1 MLRCPYSAE
10 RGFFMATLLLASML
24 MLNDIELYYEVHGDG
39 PPLLLV
45 AGLASDVSSWQTVL
59 PALSEHFRVII
70 VDNRGIGRSIPE
82 DAPVS
87 VDLMADDCAAL
98 IDHLGYGPV
107 HILGHSMGGFTA
119 LSLAARYPDRVK
131 KLVLAATGE
140 KSSSRNTL
148 LFSDLA
154 DLYERGEDP
163 AGFFRTVFYWI
174 FSPAF
179 FEDEGTVKGAVEFA
193 LSYPFPQSP
202 VSFRNQVNAIAAFD
216 GARFTGSINVP
227 GLVLAGTEDL
237 LFPAA
242 AGADLAKKI
251 PGGTFLAIDGAAHSI
266 HAEKPEK
273 FAEAVIH
280 FLKEGSNP

>member
-1 MLRCPYSAE
+1 
-10 RGFFMATLLLASML
+10 MATLLLASML
-24 MLNDIELYYEVHGDG
+24 MLNNAELYYEVHGVDG

-59 PALSEHFRVII
+59 PVLSEHFRVII
-70 VDNRGIGRSIPE
+70 VDNRGIGRSLPE

-107 HILGHSMGGFTA
+107 HVLGHSMGGFTA
-119 LSLAARYPDRVK
+119 LNLAARYPEKVR
-131 KLVLAATGE
+131 KLVIAASGE

-154 DLYERGEDP
+154 DRYGKGDDP

-193 LSYPFPQSP
+193 LSYPFPQAP

-216 GARFTGSINVP
+216 GRGLARSVKVP
-227 GLVLAGTEDL
+227 ALVLAGTEDL

-242 AGADLAKKI
+242 AGRELAEKFPRGKY
-251 PGGTFLAIDGAAHSI
+251 LAIEGAAHSI
-266 HAEKPEK
+266 HAEKPKE
-273 FAEAVIH
+273 FAEAVLS
-280 FLKEGSNP
+280 FLKEGDNP

>member
-1 MLRCPYSAE
+1 
-10 RGFFMATLLLASML
+10 MATLILASML
-24 MLNDIELYYEVHGDG
+24 MLSDVELYYEVHGGDG

-59 PALSEHFRVII
+59 PALSEHFRVIV
-70 VDNRGIGRSIPE
+70 VDNRGIGRSVPE

-107 HILGHSMGGFTA
+107 HVLGHSMGGFTA

-193 LSYPFPQSP
+193 LSYPFPQAP

-216 GARFTGSINVP
+216 GRNLAVSVSAP
-227 GLVLAGTEDL
+227 ALVLSAAEDL
-237 LFPAA
+237 LFASS
-242 AGADLAKKI
+242 AGRELAEKLPRGKY
-251 PGGTFLAIDGAAHSI
+251 LSVEGAAHSI
-266 HAEKPEK
+266 HAEKPKE
-273 FAEAVIH
+273 FAEAVVS
-280 FLKEGSNP
+280 FLKEGENP

>member
-1 MLRCPYSAE
+1 
-10 RGFFMATLLLASML
+10 MATLLLASML
-24 MLNDIELYYEVHGDG
+24 MLNDAKLYYEVHGVDG

-59 PALSEHFRVII
+59 PVLSEHFRVII
-70 VDNRGIGRSIPE
+70 VDNRGIGRSVPQN
-82 DAPVS
+82 APVS

-107 HILGHSMGGFTA
+107 YVLGHSMGGFTA
-119 LSLAARYPDRVK
+119 LNLAARYPEKVR
-131 KLVLAATGE
+131 KLVIAASGE
-140 KSSSRNTL
+140 KSSSRNTQ

-154 DLYERGEDP
+154 DRYGKGDDP
-163 AGFFRTVFYWI
+163 AGFFRMVFYWI

-193 LSYPFPQSP
+193 LSYPFPQAP

-216 GARFTGSINVP
+216 GRGLARSVKVP
-227 GLVLAGTEDL
+227 ALVLAGTEDL

-242 AGADLAKKI
+242 AGRELAEKFPRGKY
-251 PGGTFLAIDGAAHSI
+251 LAIEGAAHSI
-266 HAEKPEK
+266 HAEKPKE
-273 FAEAVIH
+273 FAEAVLS
-280 FLKEGSNP
+280 FLKEGDNP

>member
-1 MLRCPYSAE
+1 
-10 RGFFMATLLLASML
+10 MATLILASML
-24 MLNDIELYYEVHGDG
+24 MLSDVELYYEVHGGDG

-59 PALSEHFRVII
+59 PALSEHFRVIV
-70 VDNRGIGRSIPE
+70 VDNRGIGRSVPE

-98 IDHLGYGPV
+98 IDYLGYGPV
-107 HILGHSMGGFTA
+107 HVLGHSMGGFTA

-154 DLYERGEDP
+154 DLYEREEDP

-179 FEDEGTVKGAVEFA
+179 FEDKDTVKGAVEFA
-193 LSYPFPQSP
+193 LSYPFPQAP

-216 GARFTGSINVP
+216 GRNLAVSVSAPT
-227 GLVLAGTEDL
+227 LVLSAAEDL
-237 LFPAA
+237 LFASS
-242 AGADLAKKI
+242 AGRELAEKLPRGKY
-251 PGGTFLAIDGAAHSI
+251 LSVEGAAHSI
-266 HAEKPEK
+266 HAEKPKE
-273 FAEAVIH
+273 FAEAVVS
-280 FLKEGSNP
+280 FLKEGENP

>member
-1 MLRCPYSAE
+1 
-10 RGFFMATLLLASML
+10 MATLILASML

-59 PALSEHFRVII
+59 PALSEHFRVIV
-70 VDNRGIGRSIPE
+70 VDNRGIGRSVPE

-98 IDHLGYGPV
+98 IDYLGYGPV
-107 HILGHSMGGFTA
+107 HVLGHSMGGFTA

-154 DLYERGEDP
+154 DLYEREEDP

-179 FEDEGTVKGAVEFA
+179 FEDKDTVKGAVEFA
-193 LSYPFPQSP
+193 LSYPFPQAP

-216 GARFTGSINVP
+216 GRNLAVSVSAP
-227 GLVLAGTEDL
+227 ALVLSAAEDL
-237 LFPAA
+237 LFASS
-242 AGADLAKKI
+242 AGRELAEKLPRGKY
-251 PGGTFLAIDGAAHSI
+251 LSVEGAAHSI
-266 HAEKPEK
+266 HAEKPKE
-273 FAEAVIH
+273 FAEAVVS
-280 FLKEGSNP
+280 FLKEGENP

>member
-1 MLRCPYSAE
+1 
-10 RGFFMATLLLASML
+10 MATLILASML

-59 PALSEHFRVII
+59 PALSEHFRVIV
-70 VDNRGIGRSIPE
+70 VDNRGIGRSVPE

-107 HILGHSMGGFTA
+107 HVLGHSMGGFTA

-193 LSYPFPQSP
+193 LSYPFPQAP

-216 GARFTGSINVP
+216 GRNLAVSVSAP
-227 GLVLAGTEDL
+227 ALVLSAAEDL
-237 LFPAA
+237 LFASS
-242 AGADLAKKI
+242 AGRELAEKLPRGKY
-251 PGGTFLAIDGAAHSI
+251 LSVEGAAHSI
-266 HAEKPEK
+266 HAEKPKE
-273 FAEAVIH
+273 FAEAVVS
-280 FLKEGSNP
+280 FLKEGENP

>member
-1 MLRCPYSAE
+1 
-10 RGFFMATLLLASML
+10 MATLLLASML
-24 MLNDIELYYEVHGDG
+24 MLNDAELYYEVHGVDG

-59 PALSEHFRVII
+59 PVLSEHFRVII
-70 VDNRGIGRSIPE
+70 VDNRGIGRSLPE

-107 HILGHSMGGFTA
+107 HVLGHSMGGFTA
-119 LSLAARYPDRVK
+119 LSLAAHYPEKVRKV
-131 KLVLAATGE
+131 VIAASSE

-154 DLYERGEDP
+154 DRYGKGDDP
-163 AGFFRTVFYWI
+163 AGFFRMVFYWI

-193 LSYPFPQSP
+193 LSYPFPQAP

-216 GARFTGSINVP
+216 GRGLARSVKVP
-227 GLVLAGTEDL
+227 ALVLAGTEDL

-242 AGADLAKKI
+242 AGRELAEKFPRGKY
-251 PGGTFLAIDGAAHSI
+251 LAIEGAAHSI
-266 HAEKPEK
+266 HAEKPKE
-273 FAEAVIH
+273 FAEAVLS
-280 FLKEGSNP
+280 FLKEGDNP